1 MQDRRS
7 WSLSGPASGNE
18 SWTTA
23 PIGWRQRR
31 RPTGVA
37 GSSRHTETEESSLFS
52 YRSCDGSFNLFTPPP
67 SSNTGDAGD
76 AADVLFALPQG
87 RAPRSVVTR
96 TGSSGIGQNVNL
108 LTFFFFIIHLGIL
121 QDSCRIVQDSW
132 RIVHIFWQESCWIVQ
147 DSCRIVLD
155 PCRITQDSCRILAG
169 LYNFLQDC
177 LGFTCS
183 CYPPEDVGP

>member
-108 LTFFFFIIHLGIL
+108 LTFFKNYYSFG
-121 QDSCRIVQDSW
+121 
-132 RIVHIFWQESCWIVQ
+132 
-147 DSCRIVLD
+147 D
-155 PCRITQDSCRILAG
+155 PAG
-169 LYNFLQDC
+169 FLQDC
-177 LGFTCS
+177 TGFLKDRTDFLAGILLDCTRFLQDCTRS
-183 CYPPEDVGP
+183 LQD

>member
-67 SSNTGDAGD
+67 SSNTGDARD

-108 LTFFFFIIHLGIL
+108 LTFFFLLFIWG
-121 QDSCRIVQDSW
+121 
-132 RIVHIFWQESCWIVQ
+132 
-147 DSCRIVLD
+147 
-155 PCRITQDSCRILAG
+155 SCRILAG
-169 LYNFLQDC
+169 LYRILEGSYIFSGRNLAG
-177 LGFTCS
+177 L
-183 CYPPEDVGP
+183 YKILAELY

>member
-67 SSNTGDAGD
+67 SSNTGDARD

-108 LTFFFFIIHLGIL
+108 LIFFLIIWG
-121 QDSCRIVQDSW
+121 SCRIVQDSW
-132 RIVHIFWQESCWIVQ
+132 RIIQVFLAGFL
-147 DSCRIVLD
+147 LD
-155 PCRITQDSCRILAG
+155 CTGFFAG
-169 LYNFLQDC
+169 LYKILAE
-177 LGFTCS
+177 L
-183 CYPPEDVGP
+183 Y